1 MSLDAWRRIC
11 AGTFVCLLAA
21 TVANGAVIQ
30 VSDVEVVPGTPSVDI
45 PVTISGGAE
54 ITDMAFYVQVGDGGT
69 VKGNAP
75 VPKILAFDFTGS
87 IWGSPDNYD
96 ASNGFAPPEE
106 MPDVSLNLK
115 GGVPPVIADGLLVTL
130 VLDTSGMA
138 EGESYTISLVQ
149 DWETQTRTEVKGVN
163 ATSVDTQ
170 LVGGTVNLTPE
181 PTAMAVLGLGSLL
194 ALRRRRR

>member
-1 MSLDAWRRIC
+1 
-11 AGTFVCLLAA
+11 
-21 TVANGAVIQ
+21 
-30 VSDVEVVPGTPSVDI
+30 
-45 PVTISGGAE
+45 
-54 ITDMAFYVQVGDGGT
+54 
-69 VKGNAP
+69 
-75 VPKILAFDFTGS
+75 
-87 IWGSPDNYD
+87 
-96 ASNGFAPPEE
+96 
-106 MPDVSLNLK
+106 
-115 GGVPPVIADGLLVTL
+115 
-130 VLDTSGMA
+130 MA